1 MLETIGQI
9 YDEYNLTINGLIIDN
24 GSENAL
30 LHLFDQANAIYRC
43 RPNCP
48 TDKPGVENINRLIR
62 YWIPKKTSIDRFG
75 DQQIKT
81 IEEKINCYPRK
92 IFAKNKLMSSNDYQK
107 LLNI

>member
-1 MLETIGQI
+1 M
-9 YDEYNLTINGLIIDN
+9 TINGLIIDN

-62 YWIPKKTSIDRFG
+62 YWIPKKTSIDRFS

-81 IEEKINCYPRK
+81 IEEKINSYPRK
-92 IFAKNKLMSSNDYQK
+92 IFTKNKLMSSNDYQK